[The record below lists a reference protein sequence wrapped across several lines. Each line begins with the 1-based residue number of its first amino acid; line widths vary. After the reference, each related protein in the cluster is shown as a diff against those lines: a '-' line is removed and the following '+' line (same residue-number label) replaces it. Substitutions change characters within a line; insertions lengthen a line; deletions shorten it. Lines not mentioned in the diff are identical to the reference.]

1 MSENDL
7 LFVVKTEQ
15 QAILRMRDVRFR
27 YNKRAEILKGANL
40 DVYPGEI
47 IGISGENGAGKSTLL
62 KLIIGLLKPNGG
74 TIEREGRLGYSPQS
88 LLLFENLTVRENFRV
103 FGRGQG
109 LTNSQIDEQAER
121 IMELLKFR
129 QYGDTMVKN
138 LSGGTA
144 QKLNF
149 GISLLGDP
157 DILVLDEPYQGLDYA
172 SFLAFWD
179 IQFELRERGKAVL
192 IVSHLIEDQSK
203 FSRSL
208 HLVNG
213 RLQSCNRIDCP
224 ECCGDGK

>member
-1 MSENDL
+1 M
-7 LFVVKTEQ
+7 EQ
-15 QAILRMRDVRFR
+15 ETILRMRNIRFK
-27 YNKRAEILKGANL
+27 YNKRNEVLKDVNL
-40 DVYPGEI
+40 DVHPGEI
-47 IGISGENGAGKSTLL
+47 IGISGENGSGKSTLL
-62 KLIIGLLKPNGG
+62 KVIIGLLKPNEGF
-74 TIEREGRLGYSPQS
+74 IERKGRLGYSPQS
-88 LLLFENLTVRENFRV
+88 LTLFENLSVMENFRV

-109 LTNSQIDEQAER
+109 LTNLQIDEQAGK
-121 IMELLKFR
+121 IMDLLKFA
-129 QYGDTMVKN
+129 QYKDTLVKN

-157 DILVLDEPYQGLDYA
+157 DVLVLDEPYQGLDYA

-179 IQFELRERGKAVL
+179 IQFDLRARGKAVI

-208 HLVNG
+208 HLVKG

-224 ECCGDGK
+224 ECCGDET